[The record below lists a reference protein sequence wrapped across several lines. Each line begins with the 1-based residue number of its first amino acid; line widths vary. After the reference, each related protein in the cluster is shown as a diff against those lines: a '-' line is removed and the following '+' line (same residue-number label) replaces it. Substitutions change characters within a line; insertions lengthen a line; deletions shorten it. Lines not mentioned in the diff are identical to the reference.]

1 MEENL
6 KSPLPPL
13 QRGAN
18 LIDEMNI
25 QETSS
30 PAGYEQQS
38 APAPAAA
45 QMPDVQHVQ
54 QMAADEI
61 IKVQNL
67 VRAGVLH
74 PLKGQNLM
82 NNIVQTALN
91 IVTINE
97 GYNTPSEPVYPDFF
111 NQDGRNEVL
120 EYLKKSNVVNK
131 DEISQITAL
140 VEKIEQNAISRH
152 LRQQEHEKT
161 LNDEN
166 EAAKRKLTTN
176 VQKSGSGELQS
187 GVFTRE
193 QIGRMSGAEFAKN
206 ERLIMEQLRKGQ
218 IR

>member
-6 KSPLPPL
+6 QNKEIPK
-13 QRGAN
+13 QVRDDVN
-18 LIDEMNI
+18 TNT
-25 QETSS
+25 QENSS
-30 PAGYEQQS
+30 AAEYEQQS
-38 APAPAAA
+38 DPAAA
-45 QMPDVQHVQ
+45 PTPDPEQVK
-54 QMAADEI
+54 QMAAGEI

-67 VRAGVLH
+67 VRAGVIN
-74 PLKGQNLM
+74 PLQGQNLM
-82 NNIVQTALN
+82 NNIVNKALN
-91 IVTINE
+91 MVTIQQ
-97 GYNTPSEPVYPDFF
+97 GLNTPSEPIYPEFF
-111 NQDGRNEVL
+111 NQRNEVL
-120 EYLKKSNVVNK
+120 EYLKKSNVVDK

-140 VEKIEQNAISRH
+140 VEQVEQNAINRY

-176 VQKSGSGELQS
+176 VQKSGSGER

-206 ERLIMEQLRKGQ
+206 ERLIMEQLRKGM

>member
-6 KSPLPPL
+6 QNKEIL
-13 QRGAN
+13 R
-18 LIDEMNI
+18 
-25 QETSS
+25 
-30 PAGYEQQS
+30 PAGPQDDVNTNTQENSSAAEYEQQS
-38 APAPAAA
+38 TPAPAAPMLDI
-45 QMPDVQHVQ
+45 QSVQ

-67 VRAGVLH
+67 VRAGVIH

-82 NNIVQTALN
+82 NNIVQKALN
-91 IVTINE
+91 MVTIQKGPDN
-97 GYNTPSEPVYPDFF
+97 PSEPVYPEFL
-111 NQDGRNEVL
+111 NQRNEVL
-120 EYLKKSNVVNK
+120 DYLKKSNVVDK
-131 DEISQITAL
+131 DEIAQITAL
-140 VEKIEQNAISRH
+140 VEKLEQDAINRY

-176 VQKSGSGELQS
+176 VQKSGSGELQK

-193 QIGRMSGAEFAKN
+193 QIGRMSGEEFAKN
-206 ERLIMEQLRKGQ
+206 ERLIMEQLRKGM